1 MSEYIDT
8 PLFGVGL
15 SIIAYTLSSFIYK
28 RTKIIILNPLLVGI
42 ALVVGI
48 LTFFN
53 IDYQM
58 YEPGGEMIIFFLG
71 PATVALAVPL
81 YKRWQIL
88 RENFVPIIIGIVLG
102 STAGIGSILL
112 LGKIMK
118 LDNLM
123 ISSLLP
129 KSTTSP
135 IAIEISGL
143 LGGNQSLT
151 VSFVIITGIIGYIF
165 AERILKLF
173 RVTDPVA
180 KGIAIGT
187 TSHAVGTAKA
197 MELGEVEGAMSSLA
211 ISVTGIVTVLMVPG
225 VIWLL
230 NII

>member
-225 VIWLL
+225 YLMEGL
-230 NII
+230 K

>member
-211 ISVTGIVTVLMVPG
+211 ISVAGIVTVLMVPG

>member
-1 MSEYIDT
+1 
-8 PLFGVGL
+8 
-15 SIIAYTLSSFIYK
+15 
-28 RTKIIILNPLLVGI
+28 
-42 ALVVGI
+42 
-48 LTFFN
+48 
-53 IDYQM
+53 M

>member
-102 STAGIGSILL
+102 SAAGIGSILL

-211 ISVTGIVTVLMVPG
+211 ISVAGIVTVLMVPG